1 MEIEGE
7 PYVVE
12 MLNVLGDAADSEANA
27 REALVA
33 KVRGY
38 NEELYLD
45 ALTGAYNRRY
55 YEDRIRKVK
64 SHAGVAMI
72 DLDDFKLYNDTCGH
86 NAGDMVLNTVVGIV
100 RKCIRKNRYP
110 DPVWGR

>member
-33 KVRGY
+33 KVRGIMK
-38 NEELYLD
+38 N
-45 ALTGAYNRRY
+45 
-55 YEDRIRKVK
+55 
-64 SHAGVAMI
+64 
-72 DLDDFKLYNDTCGH
+72 
-86 NAGDMVLNTVVGIV
+86 
-100 RKCIRKNRYP
+100 CIWMR
-110 DPVWGR
+110 

>member
-33 KVRGY
+33 K
-38 NEELYLD
+38 
-45 ALTGAYNRRY
+45 
-55 YEDRIRKVK
+55 
-64 SHAGVAMI
+64 S
-72 DLDDFKLYNDTCGH
+72 
-86 NAGDMVLNTVVGIV
+86 GDIMKN
-100 RKCIRKNRYP
+100 CIWMR
-110 DPVWGR
+110 